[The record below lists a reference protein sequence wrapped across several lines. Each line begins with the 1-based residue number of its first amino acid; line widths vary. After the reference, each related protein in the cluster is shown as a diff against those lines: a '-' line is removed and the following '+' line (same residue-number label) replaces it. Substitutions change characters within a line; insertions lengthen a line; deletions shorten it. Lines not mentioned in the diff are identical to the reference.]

1 MPATTNPTTATSEG
15 NKAPDIEGPTVDP
28 LDVSSVSTFGHQHLN
43 MIGQFVPAPLV
54 TRNKIDGK
62 GKQRSEPADNTQSL
76 PLDAPAPSA
85 KLYSSLE
92 LAVRSLG
99 NHSTSTELSHR
110 GRHASSP
117 EVVEVPLARG
127 FQVTFNSSCSH
138 LHSYWRR
145 KPQRLVARKRKHKT
159 KSKPTGACTTWKR
172 LVNGGYIIAIGVC
185 SCTTCKRLVLWWCNF
200 AGWSFASRYIITTC
214 WRISVAYCGDT

>member
-1 MPATTNPTTATSEG
+1 MPATTNPTTAMSEG
-15 NKAPDIEGPTVDP
+15 NKAPDVEEPTVDP
-28 LDVSSVSTFGHQHLN
+28 LDVSSVSTFRHQHLN
-43 MIGQFVPAPLV
+43 MIGKFVPAPLV

-62 GKQRSEPADNTQSL
+62 GKQRSEPAENTQSH

-85 KLYSSLE
+85 KLYSSLK

-99 NHSTSTELSHR
+99 NHPTSTELSYR
-110 GRHASSP
+110 RRHATSP

-145 KPQRLVARKRKHKT
+145 KPQTLVARKRKHKT
-159 KSKPTGACTTWKR
+159 KSKPPAPHGSASSMAATSSQAVSAPIPHATGSSQAGTTSQD
-172 LVNGGYIIAIGVC
+172 APAQAA
-185 SCTTCKRLVLWWCNF
+185 SSSQP
-200 AGWSFASRYIITTC
+200 AG
-214 WRISVAYCGDT
+214 

>member
-15 NKAPDIEGPTVDP
+15 NKAPDIEEPTVDP
-28 LDVSSVSTFGHQHLN
+28 LDVSSVSTVGHQHLN

-85 KLYSSLE
+85 KLHSSLE

-99 NHSTSTELSHR
+99 NHPTSTELSYR
-110 GRHASSP
+110 RRHAASP
-117 EVVEVPLARG
+117 DVVEVHAARG
-127 FQVTFNSSCSH
+127 FQVTSKFLFLILAFLLQLETTETC
-138 LHSYWRR
+138 R
-145 KPQRLVARKRKHKT
+145 KEAQTQDKEQAP
-159 KSKPTGACTTWKR
+159 CTTWKR
-172 LVNGGYIIAIGVC
+172 LVDGGYIITSGVC
-185 SCTTCKRLVLWWCNF
+185 SYTTCMRLVPWWCNF
-200 AGWSFASRYIITTC
+200 AGWSCASKYIITTC